1 LIFLNDCMILQLAI
15 GHGDGSIDF
24 YLIKRALGA
33 GVTGP
38 FMSHTPGHFL
48 PLQQQPQHEDFS
60 HDSCPHPVM
69 CQI

>member
-1 LIFLNDCMILQLAI
+1 MILQLAI

-48 PLQQQPQHEDFS
+48 PL
-60 HDSCPHPVM
+60 
-69 CQI
+69 